1 MTVTLNLNE
10 ATDYTLT
17 IKDVLADILSK
28 ANGRTLWVYDS
39 ATDMI
44 WWYDCSD
51 RKWTGKPMCDRSF
64 YMTHLFHFG
73 TLYEFEG
80 TNTTTKNY
88 LGKI

>member
-1 MTVTLNLNE
+1 MTVTLNINE

-17 IKDVLADILSK
+17 IKDVLADIMLK

-39 ATDMI
+39 LTDMI
-44 WWYDCSD
+44 WRYDYST
-51 RKWTGKPMCDRSF
+51 RKWVGDPRGDRSF

-73 TLYEFEG
+73 TIYEFEG

-88 LGKI
+88 LSKI